1 LKIVGISWI
10 YKTSAS
16 FSFYGENNL
25 NYENLETI
33 SLLDYSLPLC
43 KALDIYSPKVEYTLV
58 LLNLFCIPI
67 LDLSEAEAF
76 AFSNDSTKGSI
87 GSPLISILSLL
98 ILSLSQSPK
107 CFLNVF
113 EYKLVLAFMALFI
126 SPLYIYNSC

>member
-1 LKIVGISWI
+1 LNTVGISWR

-25 NYENLETI
+25 NYENLETM
-33 SLLDYSLPLC
+33 SLLDYSLPLY
-43 KALDIYSPKVEYTLV
+43 KALDIDSPKVEYTLV

-67 LDLSEAEAF
+67 FDLSEAEAF
-76 AFSNDSTKGSI
+76 AFSNDSPKGSI